1 MSNDTI
7 HKVNG
12 RIVNEKAVESKI
24 LQYKQFIVEADTMFC
39 AKSLLIWLGVISLL
53 DPNVFILAIH
63 DCFFVIRAYSTADG
77 FFNLNT
83 DVSAIN

>member
-63 DCFFVIRAYSTADG
+63 DCFSSSEPTAQ
-77 FFNLNT
+77 LM
-83 DVSAIN
+83 VSLIWI